1 MAFEEIQFSVSL
13 LIGGA
18 PKWTIKGKY
27 PRKCFLIL
35 LTARAQGHKTVN
47 VNLEIKMFQQA
58 GRILTEMR
66 SKLIIDGHPV
76 IAEFL
81 DEEPPTITVIKYQ
94 KLNANHVRELQFLL
108 QLLKMSFT
116 IQVTITIDCFL
127 PVLVITLVYILEKR

>member
-1 MAFEEIQFSVSL
+1 M
-13 LIGGA
+13 
-18 PKWTIKGKY
+18 T
-27 PRKCFLIL
+27 
-35 LTARAQGHKTVN
+35 TRAQGHKTVN
-47 VNLEIKMFQQA
+47 GNLGIKMFQQA

-94 KLNANHVRELQFLL
+94 KLNANHVREFQFLL

-116 IQVTITIDCFL
+116 IKS
-127 PVLVITLVYILEKR
+127 P